1 MPEIGRGEPHL
12 ELDVFTLVD
21 EAKNGKS
28 DRCVPI
34 WMAPAGF
41 GVDTGSKN
49 LSDPASMRVCGYT
62 RPQSTNISNGANK
75 RSKQGRRK
83 IRGADLDLK
92 IPQIN

>member
-1 MPEIGRGEPHL
+1 MGEESL
-12 ELDVFTLVD
+12 ISELDVFTLVD

-75 RSKQGRRK
+75 AEGKLEAP
-83 IRGADLDLK
+83 IWT
-92 IPQIN
+92 